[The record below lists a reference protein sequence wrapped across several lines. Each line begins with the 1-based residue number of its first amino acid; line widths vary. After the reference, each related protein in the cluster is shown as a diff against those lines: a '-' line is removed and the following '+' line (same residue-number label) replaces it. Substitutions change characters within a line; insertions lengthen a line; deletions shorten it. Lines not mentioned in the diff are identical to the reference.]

1 MHLVAA
7 ASGGYQA
14 FHLRTVEWV
23 WLFFALAC
31 ALVSIATALVLMRS
45 VLAADEGTPAM
56 KEIAKAIQEG
66 ALAYLRR
73 QYKTIGI
80 IVVPVAVLVFFTS
93 TKVVNT
99 GAHPAHTVLGF

>member
-14 FHLRTVEWV
+14 FHLRSVEWV

-31 ALVSIATALVLMRS
+31 ALVSIATALFLMRS

-80 IVVPVAVLVFFTS
+80 IVVPVAVS
-93 TKVVNT
+93 R
-99 GAHPAHTVLGF
+99 P